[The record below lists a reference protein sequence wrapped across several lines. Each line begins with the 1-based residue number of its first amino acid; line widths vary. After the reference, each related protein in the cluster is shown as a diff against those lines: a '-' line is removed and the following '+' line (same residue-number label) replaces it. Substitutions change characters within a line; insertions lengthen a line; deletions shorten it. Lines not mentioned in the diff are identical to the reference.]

1 VDGLPIGGCVETHPQ
16 HSGLTSAQV
25 AERAA
30 AGETNDTGRRTS
42 RPVSEIVRANV
53 LTRFNAIVG
62 ALAAVVLVTGHP
74 QDALF
79 GLVIVANTGI
89 GVIQELRARRTLDRL
104 AVLGEEPVRVVRDGV
119 ETALR
124 PPDIVLGDR
133 ILIGP
138 GDRVMVDGEVTDGPG
153 MEVDESL
160 LTGETD
166 PVTKKPGDQLLSGSF
181 VVSGSGAFTATRV
194 GRRSYAAQL
203 EGEASVFSLA
213 HSELMA
219 GINRFLRLITWVI
232 VPVAILLTA
241 SQLAYASGAFSDA
254 VAGAVA
260 GIITMIPEGLVLLTS
275 VAFAVGVIRLGRR
288 RCLVQELPA
297 IEVLARVD
305 VLCLDKTGTLTEPGM
320 ELDQVI
326 EVAPDVPV
334 RKVLASLAGAEERP
348 NPTLQA
354 IAGGLAGLPT
364 AGESAGRV
372 PADGLPPDGVPPDGL
387 PHDGRAPCATPQDER
402 PADGIRADEV
412 PADEVPADG
421 VRADGVPA
429 GRIPGERGPAERV
442 PVGRAS
448 AEGDSADAEG
458 ASAEQASAP
467 AGALDGETRWRPV
480 HAVPFSSARKWSGA
494 VFADAGPASGG
505 WILGAPDVLLPAG
518 DPARQ
523 QAETKAA
530 DGLRVLVLGRA
541 DAADVSE
548 TGHPGADQPQVEAA
562 ALLVLRQRLRAEASR
577 TLAYFAEQDVAVKVI
592 SGDSAVSV
600 GAIARQLGIGGADH
614 PIDARTL
621 PSGSESEEAGRPAAP
636 DGNGATAPDGN
647 GAGAAGDG
655 PAVAGDRGG
664 PGRGPLPRAELPEPE
679 LAAVADALEGNSVFG
694 RVSPRQKQI
703 FVTALQSRGH
713 TVAMTGDGIN
723 DVLALT
729 RADLGVA
736 MGSGSGATRAAAKI
750 VLLDD
755 SFATLPHVVAEGRR
769 VLGNIERVASLFLTK
784 TAYAVLLSI
793 ATAVVALTAEEG
805 LQGLRFPFLPRHL
818 TLISTLTIGVP
829 AFVLALAPSAQRV
842 APGFV
847 SRVLRFAIPAG
858 IACAAAAFS
867 AYLFARLT
875 PGGTLV
881 TDRTTAVIALSAT
894 ALWVLALV
902 ARPYTWWRI
911 ALVAAMA
918 AGMVLALTIP
928 VSRTFFD
935 LSDLDLATDLIAL
948 AIAAG
953 AGAVLTVFLAL
964 THRLPG
970 GDASRSG
977 PEDGRS
983 PGSGA
988 AIRPGGG
995 DG

>member
-1 VDGLPIGGCVETHPQ
+1 VGAHPQ
-16 HSGLTSAQV
+16 QSGLTGAQV
-25 AERAA
+25 AQRVAN
-30 AGETNDTGRRTS
+30 GETNDTARRTS
-42 RPVSEIVRANV
+42 RPVSHIVRANV

-89 GVIQELRARRTLDRL
+89 GVVQELRAKRTLDRL
-104 AVLGEEPVRVVRDGV
+104 AVLGEEPVRVMRDGA
-119 ETALR
+119 EAELR
-124 PPDIVLGDR
+124 PQDIVLDDL
-133 ILIGP
+133 ILVGP
-138 GDRVMVDGEVTDGPG
+138 GDRIMVDGEITEGPGEPG

-166 PVTKKPGDQLLSGSF
+166 PVTKKPGDQVLSGSF

-194 GRRSYAAQL
+194 GRRSYAARL
-203 EGEASVFSLA
+203 EDEASVFSLA
-213 HSELMA
+213 RSELMA
-219 GINRFLRLITWVI
+219 GINRFLRIITWVI
-232 VPVAILLTA
+232 VPVAALLTA
-241 SQLAYASGAFSDA
+241 SQLAYASGDFPDA

-320 ELDQVI
+320 ELDQVV
-326 EVAPDVPV
+326 ELVPGV
-334 RKVLASLAGAEERP
+334 PARKVLASLVGAEERP
-348 NPTLQA
+348 NATMQA
-354 IAGGLAGLPT
+354 IASGLAGLPAEGASSWEAPTGGAATREAST
-364 AGESAGRV
+364 AGASAERV
-372 PADGLPPDGVPPDGL
+372 PAEAASPRD
-387 PHDGRAPCATPQDER
+387 
-402 PADGIRADEV
+402 
-412 PADEVPADG
+412 
-421 VRADGVPA
+421 VPA
-429 GRIPGERGPAERV
+429 GR
-442 PVGRAS
+442 
-448 AEGDSADAEG
+448 
-458 ASAEQASAP
+458 AP
-467 AGALDGETRWRPV
+467 ALAGATGGETRWRPV
-480 HAVPFSSARKWSGA
+480 HVVPFSSARKWSGA

-505 WILGAPDVLLPAG
+505 WVLGAPDVLLPSG
-518 DPARQ
+518 DPARE
-523 QAETKAA
+523 QANAKAA

-541 DAADVSE
+541 DE
-548 TGHPGADQPQVEAA
+548 TRFSDLGRSGADGLQVEAA
-562 ALLVLRQRLRAEASR
+562 ALLVLRQRLRAEAPR

-614 PIDARTL
+614 PVDARSL
-621 PSGSESEEAGRPAAP
+621 PTGAEEVDQAGDGDAAGDAAGRGAAAITAAP
-636 DGNGATAPDGN
+636 ASPRDGAASARDRTAAPANRTTSPGDGAA
-647 GAGAAGDG
+647 AAGDG
-655 PAVAGDRGG
+655 ATRATDGAAGVADGAAGAADGAAGAADGRDQL
-664 PGRGPLPRAELPEPE
+664 PGPE

-694 RVSPRQKQI
+694 RVTPRQKQI

-755 SFATLPHVVAEGRR
+755 SFATLPYVVAEGRR

-784 TAYAVLLSI
+784 TTYAVLLSV
-793 ATAVVALTAEEG
+793 ATAVVGLAAAAD

-829 AFVLALAPSAQRV
+829 AFILALAPSAQRV

-847 SRVLRFAIPAG
+847 SRVLRFAIPSG
-858 IACAAAAFS
+858 VACAAATFS
-867 AYLFARLT
+867 AYLIARLT
-875 PGGTLV
+875 PGSNLIA
-881 TDRTTAVIALSAT
+881 DRTTAVITLSAT

-911 ALVAAMA
+911 TLVAAMA

-928 VSRTFFD
+928 ASRTFFE
-935 LSDLDLATDLIAL
+935 LRQHELASDLTGLG
-948 AIAAG
+948 IAAC
-953 AGAVLTVFLAL
+953 AGVVLTVFLAL

-970 GDASRSG
+970 RGD
-977 PEDGRS
+977 
-983 PGSGA
+983 SGA
-988 AIRPGGG
+988 GP
-995 DG
+995 

>member
-1 VDGLPIGGCVETHPQ
+1 METHPQ

-25 AERAA
+25 AERVA

-42 RPVSEIVRANV
+42 RPVSDIIRANV

-89 GVIQELRARRTLDRL
+89 GVIQELRAKRTLDRL
-104 AVLGEEPVRVVRDGV
+104 AVLGEEPVRVMRDGA

-124 PPDIVLGDR
+124 PQDIVLDDR

-160 LTGETD
+160 LTGEID

-241 SQLAYASGAFSDA
+241 SQLAYANGAFSDA

-275 VAFAVGVIRLGRR
+275 VAFAVGVVRLGRR
-288 RCLVQELPA
+288 RCLVQQLPA

-320 ELDQVI
+320 ELDQVV
-326 EVAPDVPV
+326 EVAPGVPV
-334 RKVLASLAGAEERP
+334 RKVLASLVGAEERP
-348 NPTLQA
+348 NPTMQA
-354 IAGGLAGLPT
+354 IASGLVGLPA
-364 AGESAGRV
+364 AG
-372 PADGLPPDGVPPDGL
+372 D
-387 PHDGRAPCATPQDER
+387 
-402 PADGIRADEV
+402 
-412 PADEVPADG
+412 
-421 VRADGVPA
+421 
-429 GRIPGERGPAERV
+429 PAERV
-442 PVGRAS
+442 PAKVPAERTLAQRAEEVPAQR
-448 AEGDSADAEG
+448 AERVPAQRVEGIPAQGAAVPGTAARGAAADVDSGE
-458 ASAEQASAP
+458 AP
-467 AGALDGETRWRPV
+467 TPGGALAGETRWRPV

-505 WILGAPDVLLPAG
+505 WLLGAPDVLLPAG

-541 DAADVSE
+541 DAADVTE
-548 TGHPGADQPQVEAA
+548 TGRPGADRPQVEAA

-577 TLAYFAEQDVAVKVI
+577 TLAYFAEQDVAIKVI

-614 PIDARTL
+614 PVDARSL
-621 PSGSESEEAGRPAAP
+621 PTGGESEEAGRAAP
-636 DGNGATAPDGN
+636 RDGNGSTARGGD
-647 GAGAAGDG
+647 GAAGSGAAAAGDEAAAARDG
-655 PAVAGDRGG
+655 AAAARDGAGVAGNRDV
-664 PGRGPLPRAELPEPE
+664 PGHGPLPAAELPEPE

-755 SFATLPHVVAEGRR
+755 SFATLPYVVAEGRR

-784 TAYAVLLSI
+784 TVYAVLLSI
-793 ATAVVALTAEEG
+793 ATAVVALAADEG

-858 IACAAAAFS
+858 IACAAATFS
-867 AYLFARLT
+867 AYIIARLT
-875 PGGTLV
+875 PGGSLV
-881 TDRTTAVIALSAT
+881 ADRTTAVITLSAT
-894 ALWVLALV
+894 ALWVLALA

-935 LSDLDLATDLIAL
+935 LRDLNLTTDLIAL
-948 AIAAG
+948 AIAAC
-953 AGAVLTVFLAL
+953 AGTVLTVFLAL

-970 GDASRSG
+970 GKASAR
-977 PEDGRS
+977 
-983 PGSGA
+983 A
-988 AIRPGGG
+988 
-995 DG
+995 

>member
-1 VDGLPIGGCVETHPQ
+1 MGGRVETHLQ

-25 AERAA
+25 AERVA

-42 RPVSEIVRANV
+42 RPVSDIVRANV

-89 GVIQELRARRTLDRL
+89 GVVQELRAKRTLDRL
-104 AVLGEEPVRVVRDGV
+104 AVLGEEPARVMRDGA

-124 PPDIVLGDR
+124 PEDIVLDDW

-138 GDRVMVDGEVTDGPG
+138 GDRVMVDGEVTDGSG

-232 VPVAILLTA
+232 VPVAILLTV

-260 GIITMIPEGLVLLTS
+260 GTITMIPEGLVLLTS

-305 VLCLDKTGTLTEPGM
+305 VLCLDKTGTLTEAGM

-326 EVAPDVPV
+326 EVAADVPV
-334 RKVLASLAGAEERP
+334 RRLLASLIGAEERP

-354 IAGGLAGLPT
+354 IASGLAGLPA
-364 AGESAGRV
+364 AG
-372 PADGLPPDGVPPDGL
+372 
-387 PHDGRAPCATPQDER
+387 
-402 PADGIRADEV
+402 
-412 PADEVPADG
+412 
-421 VRADGVPA
+421 
-429 GRIPGERGPAERV
+429 GPAERV
-442 PVGRAS
+442 PAKVPT
-448 AEGDSADAEG
+448 EGVPAQGAQGIPAQGAAVPGTAAGGAAADVDSSGE
-458 ASAEQASAP
+458 ASAP
-467 AGALDGETRWRPV
+467 GGALGGEPRWRPV

-505 WILGAPDVLLPAG
+505 WVLGAPDVLLPAG

-523 QAETKAA
+523 QAEAKAA

-541 DAADVSE
+541 DAADVNE
-548 TGHPGADQPQVEAA
+548 TGRPGVDRPQVEAA

-577 TLAYFAEQDVAVKVI
+577 TLAYFAEQEVAVKVI

-614 PIDARTL
+614 PVDARTL
-621 PSGSESEEAGRPAAP
+621 PSGGESKEAGGPAARDGNRATAR
-636 DGNGATAPDGN
+636 DGNGSASGSGPAAAGDGS
-647 GAGAAGDG
+647 GAAGDG
-655 PAVAGDRGG
+655 PAAAGD
-664 PGRGPLPRAELPEPE
+664 
-679 LAAVADALEGNSVFG
+679 
-694 RVSPRQKQI
+694 
-703 FVTALQSRGH
+703 
-713 TVAMTGDGIN
+713 
-723 DVLALT
+723 
-729 RADLGVA
+729 
-736 MGSGSGATRAAAKI
+736 
-750 VLLDD
+750 
-755 SFATLPHVVAEGRR
+755 
-769 VLGNIERVASLFLTK
+769 
-784 TAYAVLLSI
+784 
-793 ATAVVALTAEEG
+793 
-805 LQGLRFPFLPRHL
+805 
-818 TLISTLTIGVP
+818 
-829 AFVLALAPSAQRV
+829 
-842 APGFV
+842 
-847 SRVLRFAIPAG
+847 
-858 IACAAAAFS
+858 
-867 AYLFARLT
+867 
-875 PGGTLV
+875 
-881 TDRTTAVIALSAT
+881 
-894 ALWVLALV
+894 
-902 ARPYTWWRI
+902 
-911 ALVAAMA
+911 
-918 AGMVLALTIP
+918 
-928 VSRTFFD
+928 
-935 LSDLDLATDLIAL
+935 
-948 AIAAG
+948 
-953 AGAVLTVFLAL
+953 
-964 THRLPG
+964 
-970 GDASRSG
+970 
-977 PEDGRS
+977 
-983 PGSGA
+983 
-988 AIRPGGG
+988 
-995 DG
+995 